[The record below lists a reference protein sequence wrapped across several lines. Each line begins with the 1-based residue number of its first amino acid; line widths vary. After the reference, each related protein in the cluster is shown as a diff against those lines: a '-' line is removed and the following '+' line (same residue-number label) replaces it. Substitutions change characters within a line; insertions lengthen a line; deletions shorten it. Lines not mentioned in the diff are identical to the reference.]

1 MDVSRPHN
9 CDAPRI
15 SVSICFTV
23 FLMLVLLIPKDVK
36 ADPDLGRLSLD
47 DAVDLALGYHPLLKA
62 KKSEV
67 SAAESDLAAAKWGA
81 FPQVSLSSQTIL
93 NDENTRV
100 LNVSQPI
107 WAGGQISGN
116 IDLASAVYSETEAVL
131 NVEIKSIIL
140 STSQA
145 FFDVLLS
152 GEKLKIAENNLQEH
166 SKLVKI
172 IQRRFR
178 AKTSPEVDVML
189 ASARLAQAKSQVSQT
204 KVGQE
209 TAWTKLTQLIGVR
222 PHALLVPK
230 SQETLSVLGDFALK
244 DLKVMA
250 QDYSPDIRALSADV
264 KKSQASVK
272 VAKSVAR
279 PKISLGYEKRYG
291 ELLLGQEQEQMFL
304 GIDFQPGAGL
314 SSRRQLSAAKM
325 RVNSSRSNLRALS
338 LETNQAVEIL
348 YQQHLSS
355 KSQIETTR
363 VLVEAMSKVVASYL
377 RQYTVGRKSWL
388 DVLNSQ
394 RELFQA
400 ENALVDFRLQNVVMC
415 YKLLTEAGI
424 LQSAH
429 LVKSSNGDLKSNE

>member
-1 MDVSRPHN
+1 
-9 CDAPRI
+9 
-15 SVSICFTV
+15 
-23 FLMLVLLIPKDVK
+23 
-36 ADPDLGRLSLD
+36 
-47 DAVDLALGYHPLLKA
+47 
-62 KKSEV
+62 
-67 SAAESDLAAAKWGA
+67 
-81 FPQVSLSSQTIL
+81 
-93 NDENTRV
+93 
-100 LNVSQPI
+100 
-107 WAGGQISGN
+107 
-116 IDLASAVYSETEAVL
+116 VL

-145 FFDVLLS
+145 FFEVLLS

-172 IQRRFR
+172 IQRRFH

-222 PHALLVPK
+222 PHALLVPET
-230 SQETLSVLGDFALK
+230 QETLSVLGEFALK
-244 DLKVMA
+244 DLKVMT

-264 KKSQASVK
+264 KKNQASVK

-325 RVNSSRSNLRALS
+325 RVDSSRSNLRALS

-400 ENALVDFRLQNVVMC
+400 ENALVDFRLQNVVTG
-415 YKLLTEAGI
+415 YKLLAEAGI

>member
-1 MDVSRPHN
+1 MDFSRPHN

-15 SVSICFTV
+15 SVSTCFAV

-131 NVEIKSIIL
+131 DVEIKSIIL

-145 FFDVLLS
+145 FFEVLLS

-222 PHALLVPK
+222 PHALLVPQA
-230 SQETLSVLGDFALK
+230 QETLSVLGEFALK
-244 DLKVMA
+244 DLKIMT

-325 RVNSSRSNLRALS
+325 RVDSSRSNLRALS

-363 VLVEAMSKVVASYL
+363 VLVEAMSKVVGSYL

-400 ENALVDFRLQNVVMC
+400 ENALVDFRLQNVVTG
-415 YKLLTEAGI
+415 YKLLAEAGI
-424 LQSAH
+424 LQKAY
-429 LVKSSNGDLKSNE
+429 LVKGSNGDLKSND

>member
-1 MDVSRPHN
+1 MDVSRPRN

-291 ELLLGQEQEQMFL
+291 ELLFGQEQEQMFL

-325 RVNSSRSNLRALS
+325 RVDSSRSNLRALS

-400 ENALVDFRLQNVVMC
+400 EMPSSISG
-415 YKLLTEAGI
+415 YKTWLRVISYWPRQEFCNQLI
-424 LQSAH
+424 LSKARM
-429 LVKSSNGDLKSNE
+429 EI